1 MSLNLKIE
9 EESAVEPTI
18 DPVTDQDK
26 NKVIEETVNEVT
38 ENLIITSEPAPTVS
52 EPNTVSNNRRVKI
65 ERFRNRA
72 AKKDDATEAEE
83 LRKKM
88 LNMTPSQRD
97 AYLNDIASKKR
108 LSDEDQRLKNLEIQ
122 KSHIRDKRARMIA
135 DAEWTRLSQLE
146 NGISYQKKLRDDAA
160 EAERAIR
167 IQKESEIRAA
177 EAIKIAE
184 EAKRAADLVN
194 AEAVRFAEEARRRL
208 KSAEA
213 QIKEINKRAETSVDP
228 TKWKI

>member
-1 MSLNLKIE
+1 
-9 EESAVEPTI
+9 
-18 DPVTDQDK
+18 
-26 NKVIEETVNEVT
+26 
-38 ENLIITSEPAPTVS
+38 LIITSEPAPKVS
-52 EPNTVSNNRRVKI
+52 EPNIVSDNRRAKI
-65 ERFRNRA
+65 ERFRNKA

-97 AYLNDIASKKR
+97 AYLSDIDSKKR

-160 EAERAIR
+160 EAERAIQ
-167 IQKESEIRAA
+167 IQKEAEIRAA
-177 EAIKIAE
+177 EAIAIAK
-184 EAKRAADLVN
+184 EAKDAADLVN

>member
-1 MSLNLKIE
+1 ML
-9 EESAVEPTI
+9 
-18 DPVTDQDK
+18 
-26 NKVIEETVNEVT
+26 
-38 ENLIITSEPAPTVS
+38 
-52 EPNTVSNNRRVKI
+52 
-65 ERFRNRA
+65 FR
-72 AKKDDATEAEE
+72 
-83 LRKKM
+83 
-88 LNMTPSQRD
+88 S
-97 AYLNDIASKKR
+97 SKKR
-108 LSDEDQRLKNLEIQ
+108 LSDENQRLKNLEIQ

>member
-18 DPVTDQDK
+18 DQDK
-26 NKVIEETVNEVT
+26 NKVIEKTVNEVT
-38 ENLIITSEPAPTVS
+38 ENLIITSEPAPKVS
-52 EPNTVSNNRRVKI
+52 EPNIVSDNRRAKI
-65 ERFRNRA
+65 ERFRNKA

-97 AYLNDIASKKR
+97 AYLSDIDSKKR

-160 EAERAIR
+160 EAERAIQ
-167 IQKESEIRAA
+167 IQKEAEIRAA
-177 EAIKIAE
+177 EAIAIAK
-184 EAKRAADLVN
+184 EAKDAADLVN